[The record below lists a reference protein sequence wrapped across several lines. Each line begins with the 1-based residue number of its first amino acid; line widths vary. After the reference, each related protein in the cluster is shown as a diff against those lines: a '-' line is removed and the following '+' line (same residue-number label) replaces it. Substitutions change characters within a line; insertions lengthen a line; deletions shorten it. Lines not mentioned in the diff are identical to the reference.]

1 VELVKEE
8 VGGIVIRTDNIGVV
22 VKADTLG
29 TLEAIVE
36 ALRRRGVPVRIAD
49 VGHVSRSDV
58 IDASVTARIDKYL
71 GVILAFNVKIL
82 PEAEEEASRT
92 GVRVFSN
99 NIIYRLLEEY
109 EEWVRREKSEERV
122 RALEALVRPGKVR
135 IIPGYVFRRSDPAI
149 VGVEVLGGIVKP
161 GYPVMDASGRPLGR
175 IMAIKDRDR
184 SLAEART
191 GAAVAISIQG
201 RVLVGRHV
209 DEGDIVYTD
218 VPAEHASK
226 LITEFQDMLSLDE
239 LMTLKEIVE
248 VKYNSGDKSYL
259 TPLLKIK
266 KVLEKPM

>member
-1 VELVKEE
+1 
-8 VGGIVIRTDNIGVV
+8 
-22 VKADTLG
+22 
-29 TLEAIVE
+29 
-36 ALRRRGVPVRIAD
+36 
-49 VGHVSRSDV
+49 
-58 IDASVTARIDKYL
+58 
-71 GVILAFNVKIL
+71 
-82 PEAEEEASRT
+82 
-92 GVRVFSN
+92 
-99 NIIYRLLEEY
+99 
-109 EEWVRREKSEERV
+109 
-122 RALEALVRPGKVR
+122 
-135 IIPGYVFRRSDPAI
+135 
-149 VGVEVLGGIVKP
+149 
-161 GYPVMDASGRPLGR
+161 MDATGRPLGR